1 MTKKYQITAEVKKGW
16 QAWGSIILITKSK
29 MTENELIKTYGV
41 IKNGFN
47 KEKVDVLVRNFQC
60 VRIDNA
66 IFY

>member
-1 MTKKYQITAEVKKGW
+1 MARKYQITAEVKKGW
-16 QAWGSIILITKSK
+16 QAWGSISLITKSK